1 MVANLPNNIRKSLQ
15 NYSIR
20 EVYGSSDS
28 TVVLHKLQCN
38 GSYKHFVYNKVK
50 YINSRIKMVGWFQ
63 VVRLSWWM
71 AKAKKNYSNKR
82 ILKRNKDDKRS
93 QMCSQFVHN
102 KVKCIN
108 RRIRMVRWSTKE
120 SEKETEVIKKIM
132 CVAAEKS
139 EEIYQLLNKF
149 EFQKVIR
156 ITSWIYR
163 FLKNCKRKEKTNE
176 TEKEKVLFKESLKK
190 IKVD

>member
-38 GSYKHFVYNKVK
+38 GNYKHFVHNKEK
-50 YINSRIKMVGWFQ
+50 YINSRIKMVGWSQ

-71 AKAKKNYSNKR
+71 AQAKENYSNKR
-82 ILKRNKDDKRS
+82 ILKRNEDDKRS
-93 QMCSQFVHN
+93 QMCSQFAHN

-108 RRIRMVRWSTKE
+108 WRIRMVRCSTKE
-120 SEKETEVIKKIM
+120 SEKETEVIKNNK
-132 CVAAEKS
+132 CS
-139 EEIYQLLNKF
+139 SREIRRNL
-149 EFQKVIR
+149 
-156 ITSWIYR
+156 SA
-163 FLKNCKRKEKTNE
+163 
-176 TEKEKVLFKESLKK
+176 
-190 IKVD
+190 IK